1 MRLAILGGTP
11 VRRKPFRRWPVFDER
26 EQTALLEVLE
36 SGVWGGYNK
45 KVTEFEE
52 AFARFHETK
61 FGITAANGTVTLE
74 AALSAAG
81 IGRGDEV
88 IVPPISFIST
98 ASAVVRVGAVP
109 VFVDID
115 QTTYNLDPARLSEA
129 ITPRTRALIPVH
141 FAGQPADMDAILKI
155 ADQNNLLV
163 IEDAAHA
170 HGASWRGQ
178 RVGSFGDFGSFSFQQ
193 SKVMTSGEGGIL
205 TTNDAAL
212 AEKVRSFCNQGRR
225 SGGGWFEHV
234 RLGTNCRLTAWQAA
248 ILCVQL
254 SRLPEQLEMRAAN
267 TRYLTEQLKQL
278 IGILPPEVD
287 ERVTCHSYYLY
298 MIRLDLSRFPGISKE
313 KFVKA
318 LAAEGIP
325 CAEGYPYPLYRN
337 PLFEACEHKVMDC
350 PAAERMC
357 TESFWVSHEIT
368 LAPPDD
374 LKDFIAAIEK
384 VSEAAAELVD
394 VPVPS

>member
-1 MRLAILGGTP
+1 MRLAILGGAP
-11 VRRKPFRRWPVFDER
+11 VRQKPFGPWPVFDER
-26 EQTALLEVLE
+26 EEAALLEVLQ
-36 SGVWGGYNK
+36 SGVWGGYNP
-45 KVTEFEE
+45 KVSEFEE
-52 AFARFHETK
+52 AFARFHETE
-61 FGITAANGTVTLE
+61 FGISAANGTVTLE
-74 AALSAAG
+74 AALTAAG
-81 IGRGDEV
+81 IGPGDEV

-98 ASAVVRVGAVP
+98 ASAVLRVGAIP
-109 VFVDID
+109 VFSDID
-115 QTTYNLDPARLSEA
+115 ETTYNLDPARLSEA

-141 FAGQPADMDAILKI
+141 FAGHPADMDAILRI
-155 ADQNNLLV
+155 ADQNDLFV

-178 RVGSFGDFGSFSFQQ
+178 KVGSLGDVGSFSFQQ

-205 TTNDAAL
+205 TTNDAGL

-234 RLGTNCRLTAWQAA
+234 TLGTNCRLTAWQAA
-248 ILCVQL
+248 ILSVQL
-254 SRLPEQLEMRAAN
+254 SRLLEQLEKRASSA
-267 TRYLTEQLKQL
+267 RYLTGQLVQVA
-278 IGILPPEVD
+278 GVFPPKVD

-298 MIRLDLSRFPGISKE
+298 MIRIDVSRFPGVTKE

-325 CAEGYPYPLYRN
+325 CANGYPYPLYRN
-337 PLFEACEHKVMDC
+337 PLFESYEHTVKEC

-357 TESFWVSHEIT
+357 AESFWVSHEIT
-368 LAPPDD
+368 LAPQDD
-374 LKDFIAAIEK
+374 LKDFVAAIDK
-384 VSEAAAELVD
+384 VSQAAAELAD

>member
-1 MRLAILGGTP
+1 MRLAIFGGTP
-11 VRRKPFRRWPVFDER
+11 VRLKPFGQWPVFDER
-26 EQTALLEVLE
+26 EEAALLEVLK

-52 AFARFHETK
+52 AFARFHQTS

-74 AALSAAG
+74 AALTAAG
-81 IGRGDEV
+81 IGPGDEV

-109 VFVDID
+109 VFSDID
-115 QTTYNLDPARLSEA
+115 EATYNLDPSRLSEA

-141 FAGQPADMDAILKI
+141 FAGHPADMDAILRI
-155 ADQNNLLV
+155 ADKNDLVV

-178 RVGSFGDFGSFSFQQ
+178 KVGSFGDLGSFSFQQ

-212 AEKVRSFCNQGRR
+212 AENVRSFGNHGRR
-225 SGGGWFEHV
+225 SGRGWFEHV
-234 RLGTNCRLTAWQAA
+234 SLGTNCRLTAWQAA
-248 ILCVQL
+248 ILGVQL
-254 SRLPEQLEMRAAN
+254 SRLPEQLEKRASNA
-267 TRYLTEQLKQL
+267 RCLTKQL
-278 IGILPPEVD
+278 EELAGISTPKVD

-298 MIRLDLSRFPGISKE
+298 MIRIEVNRFPGVSKE

-325 CAEGYPYPLYRN
+325 CATGYPYPLYRN
-337 PLFEACEHKVMDC
+337 PLFESYEHKVKDC
-350 PAAERMC
+350 PVTERMC
-357 TESFWVSHEIT
+357 AESFWVSHEIT
-368 LAPPDD
+368 LAPEDD
-374 LKDFIAAIEK
+374 LKDFVAALEK
-384 VSEAAAELVD
+384 VTEAAEELAD